1 MTALFLSLK
10 RSFFTLLVLSLMICA
25 CGDPL
30 PSLPL
35 DASPSTEPDAQVM
48 DEGNAGEEISDSGP
62 VEQDAEPTSTDDA
75 FCQNCSDE
83 VACPD
88 GFTCF
93 NHESNGEQFC
103 SKTCENDRDCPN
115 DYSCSELNT
124 SEAQAGDEA
133 GDETTETEVRPSQS
147 YCIPNEGQCSPSLC
161 RDEDGDGYG
170 RGPDC
175 EGLDCADDNPDIHE
189 GVTDLCDNVDNDC
202 DGFFDEDFVSEACG
216 QGICAGISLC
226 ETGRVNCNGPEA
238 QGEDANCN
246 GVDEDCDGSVDEGYQ
261 SINCGLGSCAQ
272 PSTCVNGAE
281 QCEGLPA
288 PVNDTDQACD
298 RVDSDCDGQIDEGF
312 LLNSSGC
319 GLGVC
324 FARASCGDQ
333 GEICT
338 PNPQLGDDSNCNGE
352 DDDCDGAI
360 DEGFASTISCGQG
373 ACFRQTSC
381 VAGATMCTA
390 GIPLAMVDDSCNS
403 IDDDCN
409 GIIDDRCPDNLKQM
423 NFSLVENT
431 ATEIEIAITFSGTP
445 NEPDPNTMPS
455 LIGAHFSFPNSLTI
469 LSTSPGQAL
478 IDTYTVSGLSTN
490 NISLNNLSAGAGLA
504 HYMIPGIP
512 PPIGIEY
519 VQAGELLRIR
529 FTKTQPQ
536 TTTYSF
542 TWVTT
547 GINAASASNTAA
559 GILEV
564 IFTDAVLGE
573 Q

>member
-1 MTALFLSLK
+1 MRALLLSSKRFFFNPVMFVFLGA
-10 RSFFTLLVLSLMICA
+10 IIQA

-35 DASPSTEPDAQVM
+35 DASPSIEIDVQVV
-48 DEGNAGEEISDSGP
+48 DEGSAGEEIADAGP
-62 VEQDAEPTSTDDA
+62 LEQDADPAGSADG
-75 FCQNCSDE
+75 FCQECSDE
-83 VACPD
+83 TSCPD

-93 NHESNGEQFC
+93 TNGSNDEQFC
-103 SKTCENDRDCPN
+103 SKLCNGDSDCPN
-115 DYSCSELNT
+115 NYDCVSADTVSNT
-124 SEAQAGDEA
+124 DENIDEA
-133 GDETTETEVRPSQS
+133 EAIQS
-147 YCIPNEGQCSPSLC
+147 YCVPVEGTCSPTLC

-175 EGLDCADDNPDIHE
+175 AGLDCADDNPDIHE

-216 QGICAGISLC
+216 EGLCAGMSLC
-226 ETGRVNCNGPEA
+226 ETGRVTCNGPEA

-246 GVDEDCDGSVDEGYQ
+246 GLDEDCDGSIDEGYQ
-261 SINCGLGSCAQ
+261 AISCGLGACSQ
-272 PSTCVNGAE
+272 LSTCINGAE
-281 QCEGLPA
+281 QCEGSPA
-288 PVNDTDQACD
+288 PTNDVDQVCD

-312 LLNSSGC
+312 SMNSSGC
-319 GLGVC
+319 GVGVC

-338 PNPQLGDDSNCNGE
+338 QNPQLGDDSNCNGE
-352 DDDCDGAI
+352 DDDCDGAV
-360 DEGFASTISCGQG
+360 DEGFSSTISCGQG

-381 VAGATMCTA
+381 VSGTTMCIE
-390 GIPLAMVDDSCNS
+390 GEPLAVVDDSCNN

-423 NFSLVENT
+423 SFSLVENT
-431 ATEIEIAITFSGTP
+431 ETEIEIAVTFSGTP

-455 LIGAHFSFPNSLTI
+455 LIGAHFSFPNSLSI
-469 LSTSPGQAL
+469 LSVSPGQAL
-478 IDTYTVSGLSTN
+478 LDTYTLSGLSTDS
-490 NISLNNLSAGAGLA
+490 ISLNNLSIGAGIA
-504 HYMIPGIP
+504 HYLIPGIP

-519 VQAGELLRIR
+519 VRAGELLRLR
-529 FTKTQPQ
+529 FTKTQAQ
-536 TTTYSF
+536 TTYNF

-559 GILEV
+559 GLLEV
-564 IFTDAVLGE
+564 IFIDAVLGE
-573 Q
+573 